1 MDDDP
6 LTLAHWLI
14 DAHNLVADLVPGQDA
29 LVIVRQSTLR
39 HIVEHLLRLA
49 AIESSEPT

>member
-1 MDDDP
+1 MHDDP
-6 LTLAHWLI
+6 LTLAHRLI
-14 DAHNLVADLVPGQDA
+14 EAHDLVGDLVPGQDA

-39 HIVEHLLRLA
+39 HIVNHLLRLA